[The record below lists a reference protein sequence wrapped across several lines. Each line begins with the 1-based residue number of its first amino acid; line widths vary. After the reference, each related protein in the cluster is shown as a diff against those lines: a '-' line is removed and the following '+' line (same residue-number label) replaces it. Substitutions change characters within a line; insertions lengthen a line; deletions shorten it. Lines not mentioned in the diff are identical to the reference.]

1 MNQIEEHNP
10 YIRAM
15 NRPDLMK
22 KKYSLSKAEA
32 SLDLN
37 HSIKNKKCNIC
48 FSPEVASTIS

>member
-1 MNQIEEHNP
+1 
-10 YIRAM
+10 M

-32 SLDLN
+32 SSDLN
-37 HSIKNKKCNIC
+37 HFIKNKKCNIC